1 MERKILT
8 IEDIDVLAE
17 HRVKSIDGHDIY
29 LRGLSSLIN
38 LNTTIFRYIKLP
50 YLLDLIYHKR
60 FFIPNRK
67 SFTDLRDKI
76 GEEKH
81 IEGKSSPFC
90 AVPSYLER
98 QRIARNKKKAF
109 SACISCWTMDE
120 RKNGTN
126 DENYLMW
133 KAYSSND
140 IVCRIETNIQ
150 NIIDS
155 IKNLK
160 YDMVISDVDYYSCA
174 QLNDIEK
181 YIFQKSIYYENE
193 QEIRF
198 LVFCNKLDG
207 IYIDI
212 NPQIFIKEIVISPFV
227 SLLMQNFVCRQ
238 LKEFCNS
245 HNLNVKIRTSNI
257 MEYPNDFYITE
268 KAK

>member
-1 MERKILT
+1 MKRKILT
-8 IEDIDVLAE
+8 IEDIDVLAK

-29 LRGLSSLIN
+29 LRGLSSQIN
-38 LNTTIFRYIKLP
+38 LSTTIFRYIKLP
-50 YLLDLIYHKR
+50 YLLDMIYNKR
-60 FFIPNRK
+60 FFIPNRN
-67 SFTDLRDKI
+67 SFTDLRDKV
-76 GEEKH
+76 GEEKY
-81 IEGKSSPFC
+81 IEGISSPFH
-90 AVPSYLER
+90 AVPSYRER
-98 QRIARNKKKAF
+98 LRIAQNKKKAF

-120 RKNGTN
+120 RKNGKR

-133 KAYSSND
+133 KAYFSND

-150 NIIDS
+150 NVIGS

-160 YDMVISDVDYYSCA
+160 YNMVISDVDYYGSIL
-174 QLNDIEK
+174 LNDIEK

-198 LVFCNKLDG
+198 LVLCNKPDG

-212 NPQIFIKEIVISPFV
+212 NPQILIKEIVISPFV

-238 LKEFCNS
+238 LKEFCDS
-245 HNLNVKIRTSNI
+245 HNLNAKIRTSNI
-257 MEYPNDFYITE
+257 MEYPKDFYTTE